1 MYTLI
6 NEDLFSFRFTE
17 DSGQQ
22 SNFPHQMEICSAN
35 ELVRYPKEDE
45 EEPVKEGDVVINMQ
59 KTIPINR
66 KILSVYSVDDNFTNH
81 PMSYRAQWNVF
92 NERPNP
98 FVSIRCHD
106 HGVDRTNLF
115 IIAFP
120 FNGRLKPIPPSK
132 EYRILKGTIVSS
144 VKNFWYQNKK
154 YRKVLYLIVEP
165 NKDFLDGSG
174 EVTMTLEGY
183 GIYHDLHNDGIEMTK
198 HETLTLTFTDNEGNY
213 KAESVHEVIDHPVQL
228 ESFTGKELWQTA
240 KIDPPQRK
248 PQGGRGFNKNNNR
261 NNSYSDTPQGVRV
274 TTNKNGIRKEV
285 PIGGRRD
292 NHRSQKDKD
301 DIDNMIKKANLV
313 DDYEYRNSQKG
324 RGKKN
329 RRR

>member
-6 NEDLFSFRFTE
+6 NEDLFSFRFTQ

-35 ELVRYPKEDE
+35 ELVRYPKEDDQDPQKDGE
-45 EEPVKEGDVVINMQ
+45 VVVNMQ
-59 KTIPINR
+59 KVVPICR
-66 KILSVYSVDDNFTNH
+66 KILSVFSVDDDFTNH

-106 HGVDRTNLF
+106 SGEDHGNLF

-120 FNGRLKPIPPSK
+120 FNGRLKPIPPSN

-165 NKDFLDGSG
+165 NAEAFDGIEYPSI
-174 EVTMTLEGY
+174 TLEGF
-183 GIYHDLHNDGIEMTK
+183 GIYHDLHNDGAEMTK
-198 HETLTLTFTDNEGNY
+198 HETLKITFTDNQGTY
-213 KAESVHEVIDHPVQL
+213 SAESEHEIIDHAVQL
-228 ESFTGKELWQTA
+228 KSFTGEELWKTT
-240 KIDPPQRK
+240 KIDFPKK
-248 PQGGRGFNKNNNR
+248 PQNKGYR
-261 NNSYSDTPQGVRV
+261 NTRNSDYRDTPQGVRV

-285 PIGGRRD
+285 SIGGG
-292 NHRSQKDKD
+292 HRGGGRPQKNDKD
-301 DIDNMIKKANLV
+301 DLDSMIKKANLV
-313 DDYEYRNSQKG
+313 DDYEYRKGKKG

-329 RRR
+329 TRR